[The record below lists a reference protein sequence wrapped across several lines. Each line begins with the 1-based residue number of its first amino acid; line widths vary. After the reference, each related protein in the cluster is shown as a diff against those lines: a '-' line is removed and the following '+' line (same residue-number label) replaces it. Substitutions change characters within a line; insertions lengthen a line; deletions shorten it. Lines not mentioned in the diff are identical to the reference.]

1 MKDLDPLPT
10 MPETTGR
17 SQRRAWVAEGRE
29 VARVWSDERCEGF
42 YVGSGGP
49 AWTGSDMAGM
59 PGRSHIRPI
68 FKLDMVCAGEPE
80 RLRGLSGLKNRDREA
95 RPGV

>member
-1 MKDLDPLPT
+1 MKWLGFGPVS
-10 MPETTGR
+10 GR
-17 SQRRAWVAEGRE
+17 G
-29 VARVWSDERCEGF
+29 GF

-49 AWTGSDMAGM
+49 AWTGSDMEGM
-59 PGRSHIRPI
+59 PWRSHIRPI
-68 FKLDMVCAGEPE
+68 FKLDMVCAGEPG